1 MKIIFLQ
8 TSAVKNERKL
18 KKLGIVQHR
27 GLEIVKALWFQ

>member
-1 MKIIFLQ
+1 MKIILLK
-8 TSAVKNERKL
+8 TSAVKKWKKT